1 MFTLNLQKRNYS
13 TSFFELSPPILTS
26 LRPAPNA
33 FKNVLALLFTKPSV
47 LLMALF
53 LMSVATF
60 LPSWLV
66 LSELVEPRAAR
77 VVPETS
83 LSKVV
88 SGGLVVFLDNRL

>member
-1 MFTLNLQKRNYS
+1 
-13 TSFFELSPPILTS
+13 
-26 LRPAPNA
+26 
-33 FKNVLALLFTKPSV
+33 
-47 LLMALF
+47 MALF

>member
-1 MFTLNLQKRNYS
+1 MFR
-13 TSFFELSPPILTS
+13 
-26 LRPAPNA
+26 
-33 FKNVLALLFTKPSV
+33 NVLTLLFTKPSV

-53 LMSVATF
+53 LISVATF

-66 LSELVEPRAAR
+66 LPELVEPRAAR

-88 SGGLVVFLDNRL
+88 AWLSFLGVDCGLF